1 MINDKMPLIAP
12 SIFTLLNGDTSLE
25 DYRKLLCDT
34 SKVLDDAFLEGA
46 DIRPLI
52 AERSHVLDKLLRS
65 VWDKFDLANYPCSL
79 VAVGGY
85 GRGELHPQS
94 DIDILVLCENALDE
108 GFNEKLSQFIT
119 LLWDIGLKVGHAVRT
134 LEQASELAQSDT
146 SVITNLLE
154 SRTLCANHQLLAK
167 LKRLCS
173 PEHMWDSKSY
183 FNAKISEQDARHERR
198 ANSEFNLEPNVKNAP
213 GGLRDIQTISW
224 VAKRHFGTGSL
235 QSLNRLGILTDSE
248 YSQLNNGEEFLWRVR
263 YGIHLIAR
271 RPEERL
277 MVDIQRKLAEIFGY
291 IDSEQALA
299 VEQFMRRYYR
309 WVQTI
314 SQLNEVLL
322 QYLRESIFEHESAAQ
337 PTVLNRRFKIING
350 YLSTAH
356 SQVFSRTPSAMLE
369 LFSLMGEHEDIKNI
383 RAATIR
389 QLRAH
394 LHLIDEK
401 FRSSKDNSK
410 LFLSIMRGEH
420 NLTRVLERM
429 VRYGVLGKY
438 IPLFDKITGLMQHD
452 LFHKYTVDAHTL
464 LLIKYLRK
472 FYKGEFT
479 EQFPLSSEVIKR
491 IPKIEVLM
499 IAGLFHDIAKGRG
512 GNHSKLGAIDARTFC
527 EQHHLGSWDTE
538 LIVWLVER
546 HLFMSG
552 VSQKQDLT
560 DPAVIERFANTVQD
574 KTRLDY
580 LFCLTVADI
589 NATNPELWNSW
600 KASLLRQLYI
610 ATAKQLDESDSEP
623 ANAELWIKDT
633 KHDALELLTEQGF
646 SNSNIE
652 SLWSELPNSYFLR
665 ESADDIAWHT
675 KHTLNSDGHKPLVL
689 IRDKHDQR
697 ALTATMIFI
706 RTKDRRRVFSTI
718 TSVFASFG
726 LNIYDARIAVTKN
739 GYAANTFMVLDQNK
753 QTIGKNT
760 QLLEAITTNLS
771 TALSQSELL
780 PYEGTGRASRMQ
792 RYFNRDTKIKMSRD
806 ASDEYTQLTISA
818 ADRPGLLAQISRVF
832 DELDITLHFA
842 RISTLGERVEDS
854 FYITDQNNQ
863 PIDCPA
869 RQQALCN
876 ALDKISDQ

>member
-1 MINDKMPLIAP
+1 MINDKVAMIAP
-12 SIFTLLNGDTSLE
+12 SAFAKLSNDASLD
-25 DYRKLLCDT
+25 DYRSLLSAT
-34 SKVLDDAFLEGA
+34 SETLDDAFLQGA

-52 AERSHVLDKLLRS
+52 AKRSAILDQLLLN
-65 VWDKFDLANYPCSL
+65 VWQRFELNTFPCSL

-94 DIDILVLCENALDE
+94 DIDILILCAQSLDE
-108 GFNEKLSQFIT
+108 LANEALSQFIT

-134 LEQASELAQSDT
+134 LDQACELALTDAT
-146 SVITNLLE
+146 VITNLIE
-154 SRTLCANHQLLAK
+154 SRTLCANHQLLAA
-167 LKRLCS
+167 LKRRCTS
-173 PEHMWDSKSY
+173 EQMWDSKTY
-183 FNAKISEQDARHERR
+183 FNAKISEQEARHERR

-235 QSLNRLGILTDSE
+235 QSLNKLGILTDSE
-248 YSQLNNGEEFLWRVR
+248 FSQLNNGEEFLWRVR

-277 MVDIQRKLAEIFGY
+277 MVDIQRKLADIFGY
-291 IDSEQALA
+291 IDSDQALA

-322 QYLRESIFEHESAAQ
+322 QYLRESIFEHEATSQ

-350 YLSTAH
+350 YMSTAH

-369 LFSLMGEHEDIKNI
+369 MFALMGEHQDIKEI

-401 FRSSKDNSK
+401 FRANKDNSQ
-410 LFLSIMRGEH
+410 LFLAIMRSEY
-420 NLTRVLERM
+420 NLTRILERM

-472 FYKGEFT
+472 FYKGEFK

-491 IPKIEVLM
+491 IPKIEILM

-512 GNHSKLGAIDARTFC
+512 GNHSKLGALDARAFC
-527 EQHHLGSWDTE
+527 EQHHLGTWDTE
-538 LIVWLVER
+538 LVVWLVER

-574 KTRLDY
+574 KTHLDY

-610 ATAKQLDESDSEP
+610 ATAKQLSDADNEP

-633 KHDALELLTEQGF
+633 KLAARKKLMEQGF
-646 SNSNIE
+646 SNDTIE
-652 SLWSELPNSYFLR
+652 GVWSQLPNSYFLR
-665 ESADDIAWHT
+665 EASDDITWHT
-675 KHTLNSDGHKPLVL
+675 QHTINSENDKPLVL

-726 LNIYDARIAVTKN
+726 LNIYDARISVTTDGFAV
-739 GYAANTFMVLDQNK
+739 NTFMVLDQNK
-753 QTIGKNT
+753 QTIGGNAK
-760 QLLEAITTNLS
+760 LLSDITASLTN
-771 TALSQSELL
+771 ALSKHELL
-780 PYEGTGRASRMQ
+780 PYQGSGRATRVQ
-792 RYFNRDTKIKMSRD
+792 RYFNLDTKVKMLRD
-806 ASDEYTQLTISA
+806 ASGKYTQLTITA

-854 FYITDQNNQ
+854 FYITDENNH
-863 PIDCPA
+863 PIDCPKL
-869 RQQALCN
+869 QQALYD